1 VNKQRAHYFDKT
13 VHHPKIKEAIS
24 GKNEESIIEILKMN
38 EYHLGE
44 DYVRQHPIAS
54 LYVIDFAFINEQI
67 VIEVDGTNH
76 DTKKQMKKDRSRDF
90 YLRSNGW
97 VVIRI
102 ADRNFQKNPA
112 FFRYLIK
119 EIVEE
124 RREQYRNFILERD
137 YFDE

>member
-1 VNKQRAHYFDKT
+1 LNKHRAYYFDKT
-13 VHHPKIKEAIS
+13 VHHPKVKEAIS
-24 GKNEESIIEILKMN
+24 GKNEEVIIEVMKMN
-38 EYHLGE
+38 GYRLGK

-54 LYVIDFAFINEQI
+54 LYVVDFAFINEQV
-67 VIEVDGTNH
+67 VIEVDGENH
-76 DTKKQMKKDRSRDF
+76 NSKKQIKKDQSRDF

-119 EIVEE
+119 EVVQE
-124 RREQYRNFILERD
+124 RREQYEKAMLERN

>member
-1 VNKQRAHYFDKT
+1 MNGYRL
-13 VHHPKIKEAIS
+13 
-24 GKNEESIIEILKMN
+24 GK
-38 EYHLGE
+38 

-54 LYVIDFAFINEQI
+54 LYVVDFAFINEQV
-67 VIEVDGTNH
+67 VIEVDGENH
-76 DTKKQMKKDRSRDF
+76 NSKKQIKKDQSRDF

-119 EIVEE
+119 EVVQE
-124 RREQYRNFILERD
+124 RREQYEKAMLERN